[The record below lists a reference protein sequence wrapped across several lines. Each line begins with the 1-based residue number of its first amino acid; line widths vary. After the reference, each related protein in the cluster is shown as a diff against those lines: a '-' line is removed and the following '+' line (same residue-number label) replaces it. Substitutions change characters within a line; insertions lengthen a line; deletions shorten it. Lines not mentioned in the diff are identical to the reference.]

1 MSSNAIID
9 FNSRELTFEAFE
21 GIFKLDKTFVGT
33 SNYLGLAYF
42 WAYEY
47 RHYLRDC
54 TMAKRRKVHKKFMQ
68 ADLELH
74 GESEKHLDI
83 IETVLDGVTL
93 ASGFTVKKRERKE
106 KINI

>member
-33 SNYLGLAYF
+33 ENYLGLAYF
-42 WAYEY
+42 WAMEY
-47 RHYLRDC
+47 KHYLRDC
-54 TMAKRRKVHKKFMQ
+54 SMAKRRKIHKKWLQ
-68 ADLELH
+68 AGLDLT
-74 GESEKHLDI
+74 GISKHHLSI

-93 ASGFTVKKRERKE
+93 PTGFTVKKRK
-106 KINI
+106 K